1 MRFARAVLLPSAL
14 LLSAFGAA
22 RAQTQGPDP
31 RLHLATIRVN
41 GVGRSFLY
49 FVPRSLARNAPVV
62 FVLHGGGGNGAGI
75 RELTSGEFDRLAE
88 ENGFLLIYPD
98 GFENRWNDCRKN
110 ATHAAHTMNID
121 DGAFL
126 RALVQRFHS
135 ELRTSESAVFAM
147 GFSNGGALA
156 LRLALE
162 RPKEFRAVAAVAST
176 LPKAENLDC
185 SASGRAVP
193 VLLMAGTADN
203 LVGPSSAVSMSRTP
217 EETMTYF
224 RDLARGLGE
233 PEQQKNNDIVTTDSS
248 TVERS
253 TWRARN
259 LELSLFTVLGGGHS
273 IPQLLP
279 AGRTAPEQARRNADI
294 SAATE
299 IWAFFARHSR

>member
-1 MRFARAVLLPSAL
+1 MAFARAVLLTSAL
-14 LLSAFGAA
+14 LLSDFGAT

-49 FVPRSLARNAPVV
+49 FVPRSLTRNAPVV

-88 ENGFLLIYPD
+88 DNGFLLIYPD

-126 RALVQRFHS
+126 RALVQRFRS
-135 ELRTSESAVFAM
+135 ELHTSESDVFAM

-176 LPKAENLDC
+176 LPRPDNMDC
-185 SASGRAVP
+185 SATGRAMP
-193 VLLMAGTADN
+193 LLLMAGTADN
-203 LVGPSSAVSMSRTP
+203 LIGANSTVSMSRSP
-217 EETMTYF
+217 VETMAYF

-233 PEQQKNNDIVTTDSS
+233 AEQQKYNDIVTTDSS

-279 AGRTAPEQARRNADI
+279 AGRTAPEQTRRNADI

-299 IWAFFARHSR
+299 IWAFFARHLR